1 MKLKLRIARWIAR
14 RIEKRSQV
22 ARREL
27 RDYRR
32 IEGSRIKREERRTR
46 GLRLYIAWSQPPPN
60 EQDFRAAT
68 RSTSSAID
76 SMRNFVPVNGNV
88 PRTAH

>member
-1 MKLKLRIARWIAR
+1 MNLKLRLARWIAR
-14 RIEKRSQV
+14 RIQKRSRI

-32 IEGSRIKREERRTR
+32 QEGSRIKQDERRTR
-46 GLRLYIAWSQPPPN
+46 GLRLYIAWSLPPTN
-60 EQDFRAAT
+60 EQGFRPAA

-76 SMRNFVPVNGNV
+76 SMRNFIPVNGNV
-88 PRTAH
+88 PQSAH